1 MNSMIRRSSRL
12 LLILIILVSAVGCDQ
27 ATKSI
32 AKSTLASQ
40 SPISFLNDFVR
51 LEYVEN
57 IGAFLS
63 LGAGLSHG
71 TRFILF
77 VILSGAAVAG
87 MLIYALR
94 ARRISRMQIVALA
107 LLAGGG
113 IGNLIDRTFHGA
125 VVDFMSIGTS
135 TLRTGIFNVAD
146 MAVTAG
152 VILMVLDLVPRKK
165 REINSD
171 PHLSGDE
178 V

>member
-1 MNSMIRRSSRL
+1 MNSMVQRSSRL
-12 LLILIILVSAVGCDQ
+12 VLILVIIISAVGCDQ

-40 SPISFLNDFVR
+40 SPISILDDFVR

-63 LGAGLSHG
+63 LGADLPEQ
-71 TRFILF
+71 TRFLLF
-77 VILSGAAVAG
+77 VIFSGVAVVG

-94 ARRISRMQIVALA
+94 AQRITRLQIIALA

-113 IGNLIDRTFHGA
+113 IGNLIDRTLYGS
-125 VVDFMSIGTS
+125 VIDFVSIGTD
-135 TLRTGIFNVAD
+135 TIRTGIFNVAD

-152 VILMVLDLVPRKK
+152 VIVMVADLIPRKRK
-165 REINSD
+165 ED
-171 PHLSGDE
+171 PDALQSKI
-178 V
+178 